1 MRFKFWTHKKIAIGC
16 FIISMVLFLLSM
28 LEIFSNN
35 YTDAIAERVGKRVES
50 RLKILEK
57 HIAHTHKLPINQTVA
72 PHKLPKDMVIYRYVN
87 DSLKS
92 WNNHFSLIN
101 DDISVRLEIPKLT
114 SRRNRIV
121 SPLNDAS
128 DAYSFI
134 NLGPKW
140 YLIKTYDYG
149 HGEEIIAG
157 LEIQNKLLVDH
168 FQSGNGVNPYLKLS
182 DRFSILPLQHSEGS
196 PVTINGTPLFKIV
209 HSQGTAADTFNNSLL
224 RWIALL
230 FLAAAAVLMLALHR
244 TIKAYIA
251 VNIILCGI
259 FGVAILWGY
268 RLGESSPLFSSSIY
282 ADRMFFSL
290 GALLLAN
297 VYVILFN
304 VCAYLIRRR
313 IVAHIRQNDTHSK
326 FKKAIYGLILLS
338 LAAGTA
344 IYVHY
349 SLTSLTNNSSITL
362 ELYRWN
368 TQTFYTILIYLSYAG
383 IFISLLLLLQMM
395 RPVAWKLLGLR
406 YNLFSRRSLA
416 IMSFIWALYMTI
428 STAVLG
434 FKKEEDRVEVWANRL
449 AVDRNISLEIQLITL
464 EESIANDQ
472 ILWALTAHNNTKE
485 IIQKRVSEYHL
496 GHLHLSYKPN
506 IILVNEGDFEALGY
520 LEEIISNGTPIA
532 GGSRFL
538 VVKNGGRN
546 SYAGIFLFYSPENGT
561 THMILEIE
569 PDNSTED
576 KGYFTFLKRQSNP
589 GSVSIPPVYS
599 YAKYDD
605 KHLTSYKG
613 NYPYPTTIPEVSEY
627 ISQSKDKSVFR
638 EGGYV
643 HFHHHFSDEESIVI
657 SRPKRSAMVFF
668 TSFSYIFVILA
679 LLMQI
684 FVRGRK
690 TRHFK
695 SNYFRTR
702 INTIVFV
709 SSCLILASMTIIS
722 VTFVYRRNEVNM
734 RNLMSSKIST
744 IQAMI
749 ENRIRDA
756 VSWRDLTN
764 QDFAHEIEK
773 ISATTQSDISFFT
786 PDGKVFSSTSPEVY
800 ERMMIGSRIDPE
812 AYYNICQKHQRF
824 YISRAEVAGFKLWTL
839 YAPVFND
846 KGKLIAIVNT
856 PYTDRSLDFR
866 REATSHAAMI
876 VNLFLLLLIGSL
888 MFSSKLVNT
897 MFAPLVV
904 MGRKMKAADIEHLEY
919 IDYQRDDEL
928 TSLIEAYNR
937 MVKDLSDSTR
947 QLAQAERDY
956 AWSQMARQVA
966 HEIKNPLT
974 PIKLELQRLIRLKQ
988 KNNPAWEEKFDK
1000 VAAVILEH
1008 IDILADT
1015 ANEFSTFAKL
1025 YSEKP
1030 SLLDL
1035 DRVLKDQLLIFDN
1048 KEKVK
1053 ISYVGM
1059 EDALVMAPKPQLI
1072 RVFVNLITN
1081 AIQAV
1086 EIRQREIEEE
1096 GGETF
1101 EGKVMIFLRN
1111 STKEGYY
1118 DIVIDDNGSGV
1129 KEENLDKLFT
1139 PNFTTK
1145 SAGTGLGLAICR
1157 NIIEKCNGEISY
1169 QKSFVLGGA
1178 SFTVTIPMKQED

>member
-1 MRFKFWTHKKIAIGC
+1 
-16 FIISMVLFLLSM
+16 MV
-28 LEIFSNN
+28 
-35 YTDAIAERVGKRVES
+35 
-50 RLKILEK
+50 
-57 HIAHTHKLPINQTVA
+57 HTHELPLNQTLA
-72 PHKLPKDMVIYRYVN
+72 PHALPKDMVIYRYVN

-92 WNNHFSLIN
+92 WNNHFSVIN
-101 DDISVRLEIPKLT
+101 DDISVKLEIPKLT

-121 SPLNDAS
+121 SPLNEATDTF
-128 DAYSFI
+128 SFI

-140 YLIKTYDYG
+140 YIIKTYDFG

-168 FQSGNGVNPYLKLS
+168 FQSGNGVNQHLKLS
-182 DRFSILPLQHSEGS
+182 DRFSIRPLQSSEGS
-196 PVTINGTPLFKIV
+196 TISIEGEPLFKV
-209 HSQGTAADTFNNSLL
+209 VYGSGSTTNSFNNSHL
-224 RWIALL
+224 RWLGLL
-230 FLAAAAVLMLALHR
+230 FLVIGAVLMLALHR
-244 TIKAYIA
+244 TIKTYIA
-251 VNIILCGI
+251 VNLTLIGI
-259 FGVAILWGY
+259 FGIAMFWGY
-268 RLGESSPLFSSSIY
+268 RTGDSSTFFSPSIY
-282 ADRMFFSL
+282 ADRIFFSL

-297 VYVILFN
+297 IYVILFN
-304 VCAYLIRRR
+304 LCAYLIRRR
-313 IVAHIRQNDTHSK
+313 IIAHIRHNDSHAK
-326 FKKAIYGLILLS
+326 LKKGIYGLIILALATTTLL
-338 LAAGTA
+338 
-344 IYVHY
+344 YVHS

-383 IFISLLLLLQMM
+383 IFISGLLLLQML
-395 RPVAWKLLGLR
+395 RPVAWKLVGLR
-406 YNLFSRRSLA
+406 YNIFSRRSLA
-416 IMSFIWALYMTI
+416 IMAFIWALYMTI
-428 STAVLG
+428 STSVLG

-449 AVDRNISLEIQLITL
+449 AVDRNISLEIQLLSL
-464 EESIANDQ
+464 EESIASDQ
-472 ILWALTAHNNTKE
+472 ILWALTAHQNTAG
-485 IIQKRVSEYHL
+485 IIQKRISEYHL

-506 IILVNEGDFEALGY
+506 IILVRKGDHEALEY
-520 LEEIISNGTPIA
+520 LEEIISNGTPIS

-538 VVKNGGRN
+538 IVNNGARN
-546 SYAGIFLFYSPENGT
+546 SYAGIFLFYSQGSGAT
-561 THMILEIE
+561 QMILEIE
-569 PDNSTED
+569 PDNNTED

-589 GSVSIPPVYS
+589 GSVVIPPVYS
-599 YAKYDD
+599 YAKYNN

-613 NYPYPTTIPEVSEY
+613 TYPYPTSIPETADY
-627 ISQSKDKSVFR
+627 IKKSKYRTIYRD
-638 EGGYV
+638 GGYV
-643 HFHHHFSDEESIVI
+643 HFHHYFSDEEVIVI
-657 SRPKRSAMVFF
+657 SRPKRTAMVFF
-668 TSFSYIFVILA
+668 TSFSYIFIILA

-690 TRHFK
+690 TLHFK

-702 INTIVFV
+702 INTILFV

-722 VTFVYRRNEVNM
+722 VIFVYRRNEVNM

-749 ENRIRDA
+749 ENRIRHAED
-756 VSWRDLTN
+756 WKDLTS
-764 QDFAHEIEK
+764 QEFAQEVAK

-786 PDGKVFSSTSPEVY
+786 PEGKVFSSTSPEVY
-800 ERMMIGSRIDPE
+800 ERMMIGSRINPE
-812 AYYNICQKHQRF
+812 AYYNICQRNQRF
-824 YISRAEVAGFKLWTL
+824 FINRAEVAGFKLWTL

-846 KGKLIAIVNT
+846 NGDLIAIINT

-888 MFSSKLVNT
+888 MFTSKVVNS

-904 MGRKMKAADIEHLEY
+904 MGRKMKSADINHLEY
-919 IDYQRDDEL
+919 IDYNRDDEL
-928 TSLIEAYNR
+928 SSLVDAYNR
-937 MVKDLSDSTR
+937 MVKDLSSSTR
-947 QLAQAERDY
+947 QLAQAERDN

-988 KNNPAWEEKFDK
+988 KNNPSWEEKFDK

-1025 YSEKP
+1025 YTEEP
-1030 SLLDL
+1030 TLLDL
-1035 DRVLKDQLLIFDN
+1035 DKVLKDQLLIFDN
-1048 KEKVK
+1048 KANIK

-1059 EDALVMAPKPQLI
+1059 EEALAMAPKPQLI

-1096 GGETF
+1096 GGEAF
-1101 EGKVMIFLRN
+1101 EGKVMIFLRQ
-1111 STKEGYY
+1111 STKAGYY
-1118 DIVIDDNGSGV
+1118 DIVIDDNGPGV
-1129 KEENLDKLFT
+1129 KEENLNRLFT

-1145 SAGTGLGLAICR
+1145 SSGTGLGLAICR

-1178 SFTVTIPMKQED
+1178 SFTVTIPMKSED